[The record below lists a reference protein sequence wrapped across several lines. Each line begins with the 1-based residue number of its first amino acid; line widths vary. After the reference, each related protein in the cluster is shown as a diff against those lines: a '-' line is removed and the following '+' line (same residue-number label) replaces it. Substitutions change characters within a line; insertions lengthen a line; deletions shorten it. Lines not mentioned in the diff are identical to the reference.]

1 MYKVNITLKSDL
13 PKDELNKVME
23 QMLWDSEYSY
33 QFEDANWK
41 NKNEN

>member
-33 QFEDANWK
+33 QFQDANWK
-41 NKNEN
+41 IK

>member
-41 NKNEN
+41 IK